1 MHGGLRNRK
10 TKVRFLGGVLMFGL
24 FKKKR
29 RNISSLLFWELHSC
43 RSRHQKSIGAEHEC
57 GGLSITS
64 LYNKVYGDS
73 ILTHRML
80 DRLNETM
87 RGHYER

>member
-1 MHGGLRNRK
+1 M
-10 TKVRFLGGVLMFGL
+10 
-24 FKKKR
+24 
-29 RNISSLLFWELHSC
+29 
-43 RSRHQKSIGAEHEC
+43 GAEHEY
-57 GGLSITS
+57 GGLSMTS

-87 RGHYER
+87 RGHYENLEDR